1 MRIPAT
7 LLTLLLVAACGG
19 GEEGAPEMP
28 EAAGPMVAD
37 FAGNWQTMAMLEG
50 TPDPVPSTLAG
61 SADGSEWTMTLE
73 GRDPVPLTASIV
85 GDSLVLVSDPYES
98 VLREGV
104 MVTIRTAG
112 VLQEDGRMMGTLVA
126 TYQTPEG
133 EQVVS
138 GTFESTMQGGM

>member
-7 LLTLLLVAACGG
+7 LLTLLMLAACGG

-28 EAAGPMVAD
+28 EATGPMIAD
-37 FAGNWQTMAMLEG
+37 FAGTWQTMSTLEG
-50 TPDPVPSTLAG
+50 TPDPVPSTLTG

-98 VLREGV
+98 VLRDGV
-104 MVTIRTAG
+104 TVSVRTAG
-112 VLQEDGRMMGTLVA
+112 VMQDGRMIGTLVA

-133 EQVVS
+133 EQVVR
-138 GTFESTMQGGM
+138 GTFESTMEGGM

>member
-7 LLTLLLVAACGG
+7 LLTLFLVAACGG

-112 VLQEDGRMMGTLVA
+112 VMQDGRMMGTLVA